1 MEKIVI
7 IVKKAWQIITS
18 IKKKKK
24 KKNIGFLEFFD
35 GECYKKNRSKGP
47 DTKQEKGNVNI

>member
-7 IVKKAWQIITS
+7 VVKKAWQIIIS
-18 IKKKKK
+18 IEKK

-35 GECYKKNRSKGP
+35 GECYKKNKSKGP
-47 DTKQEKGNVNI
+47 DTEQEKGNVNI

>member
-1 MEKIVI
+1 
-7 IVKKAWQIITS
+7 VKKAWQIITS